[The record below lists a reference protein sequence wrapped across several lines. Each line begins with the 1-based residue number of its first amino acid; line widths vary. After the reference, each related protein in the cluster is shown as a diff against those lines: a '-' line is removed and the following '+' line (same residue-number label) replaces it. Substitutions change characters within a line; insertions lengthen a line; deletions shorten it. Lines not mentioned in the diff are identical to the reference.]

1 MNIILGLLALAFL
14 GWQIG
19 PALRARWVS
28 ATWLAERLAAGD
40 PVIVADIRSRE
51 DYERGHIRQAVSAP
65 HTRVRQYASIWPKDA
80 VIVLV
85 ARSGYRE
92 VQAWRWL
99 ARRGFTQVYCLKGG
113 MIGWVLA
120 RLDAADAAS
129 RADAAAE

>member
-1 MNIILGLLALAFL
+1 MNVILGILALAFV
-14 GWQIG
+14 GWQVG

-28 ATWLAERLAAGD
+28 AAWLAERLDRGD

-51 DYERGHIRQAVSAP
+51 DYDRGHIRQAVSAP
-65 HTRVRQYASIWPKDA
+65 HTRVRQYAGIWPKDA

-92 VQAWRWL
+92 VQAWQWL
-99 ARRGFTQVYCLKGG
+99 RRRGFARVYCLKGG

-120 RLDAADAAS
+120 RLDAAEAAG
-129 RADAAAE
+129 ATDAAAE